1 MKQKLFTGVA
11 TALITPFQK
20 DGSVDH
26 QALKNLVNWQI
37 DCGID
42 ALVALGTTAE
52 AATMTHQ
59 EWCDVLACVVET
71 VNHRVPV
78 IAGTGGNNTQSVI
91 EKAKAAKEIGA
102 DGQLCVT
109 PYYNKATQ
117 QGLIAHYTNIHDA
130 TDLPIILY
138 NVPSRTGMTV
148 KPETVHALSKLPR
161 IAGIKEA
168 SGDAGLAGDIL
179 SLCGED
185 MPLYSGSDEI
195 TLPLRAIGGSGVIS
209 VLSNVAP
216 RMMLDICHKPLEEAG
231 QYQLAA
237 MKLIRL
243 LFSEV
248 NPIPV
253 KSACHHLGLCEN
265 VLRLPLTP
273 MEKSNEEKLI
283 AEMERLNV
291 RC

>member
-1 MKQKLFTGVA
+1 MKNKLFTGCA
-11 TALITPFQK
+11 TALITPFDQNGCF
-20 DGSVDH
+20 D
-26 QALKNLVNWQI
+26 KNAMGRLIEFQI
-37 DCGID
+37 ENKID
-42 ALVALGTTAE
+42 ALVALGTTGESATLTSAE
-52 AATMTHQ
+52 WD
-59 EWCDVLACVVET
+59 EVLSFVVSA

-78 IAGTGGNNTQSVI
+78 IAGTGGNNTKAVI
-91 EKAKAAKEIGA
+91 EKAKRARELGA

-117 QGLIAHYTNIHDA
+117 NGLIAHYTCIHDE
-130 TDLPIILY
+130 TDLPVILY
-138 NVPSRTGMTV
+138 NVPGRTGLNM

-168 SGDAGLAGDIL
+168 TGDAAQAGDIL
-179 SLCGED
+179 SLCEDD

-195 TLPLRAIGGSGVIS
+195 TVPLRAIGGSGVIS

-216 RMMLDICHKPLEEAG
+216 QMMHDMCRLPLEEAG
-231 QYQLAA
+231 KVQLKA

-253 KSACHHLGLCEN
+253 KAACAMMGICEN
-265 VLRLPLTP
+265 VLRLPLTS
-273 MEKSNEEKLI
+273 MEDANARKLQNELK
-283 AEMERLNV
+283 RLEII
-291 RC
+291 

>member
-1 MKQKLFTGVA
+1 MKQKLFTGVG
-11 TALITPFQK
+11 TALITPFHQ
-20 DGSVDH
+20 DGSIDFE
-26 QALKNLVNWQI
+26 ALKNLVNWQI
-37 DCGID
+37 EKGVD
-42 ALVALGTTAE
+42 ALIALGTTAE
-52 AATMTHQ
+52 AATMNTQ

-71 VNHRVPV
+71 AAHRIPV
-78 IAGTGGNNTQSVI
+78 IAGTGGNNTAAVI
-91 EKAKAAKEIGA
+91 EKAKMAKKLGA

-117 QGLIAHYTNIHDA
+117 KGLIAHYTAIHDA
-130 TDLPIILY
+130 TELPIILY
-138 NVPSRTGMTV
+138 NVPSRTGLSM
-148 KPETVHALSKLPR
+148 KAETVYELSKLPR

-168 SGDAGLAGDIL
+168 SGDAALAGDIL
-179 SLCGED
+179 SMCGDD

-195 TLPLRAIGGSGVIS
+195 TLPLRAIGASGVIS

-216 RMMLDICHKPLEEAG
+216 HMMLDICHKPLEEAG
-231 QYQLAA
+231 KHQLAA
-237 MKLIRL
+237 MRIIRL

-253 KSACHHLGLCEN
+253 KAAGAHMGLCEN

-273 MEKSNEEKLI
+273 MEKQNEEKLI
-283 AEMERLNV
+283 AELERLNV